1 MLRKG
6 LGRKWK
12 GLFRLLL
19 LVCLALVL
27 EANQAFAADVTINE
41 NGTSQKTGISYN
53 GTSFSVQLK
62 GAYTGARCTGSKD
75 WIVVSGSGDSY
86 TITVRAN
93 SSEDSRNDTLT
104 FTETRAGV
112 TRYWQLKIVQ
122 NGKPHTH
129 SWGDWT
135 YTSGTC
141 TTQGSRT
148 RKCSCGE
155 KQTESTGYNS
165 SNHGSNSMRTQKKD
179 ATCTENGYSVSV
191 CNGCGAEVGS
201 RSTINKLGHNWGS
214 WTTDKDSTCA
224 ATGTKSRVCQ
234 RCKEKQTDTI
244 AKKEH
249 TWGSWVTDKDST
261 CAAEGTKHRNC
272 TKCSAKETGTIA
284 KKNHTNNGK
293 QKKVD
298 ATCTVDGYTVTVC
311 SICDAELGQRTPI
324 KAGHTWGAWKVDKEA
339 TCTAAGSKSRSCTK
353 CGKKETETIKVL
365 GHLVQGQIKTVAA
378 TCTKDGYKVVV
389 CSRCGI
395 ELGEREVIKA
405 GHSWNSWVVDKEA
418 SCEAGGS
425 KHRTCKNCNA
435 KQATAIPQLG
445 HLVNGKV
452 KTVAATCLKEGY
464 RVVVCSRCGKEQGER
479 TILAATGHNW
489 DKWITDKDST
499 CHATGTKHRLC
510 TRCNARQDAT
520 IPKKD
525 HVIQGQ
531 IKRVEPTCT
540 KDGYTVVVCSL
551 CGDEMGARG
560 TLKATGHTWGKWVVD
575 KDAGCDTYGTQH
587 RSCNR
592 CGAREG
598 GTINPKGHRV
608 DGQVKRV
615 EPTCVKEGYSIVVC
629 SNCGKEMGERSIL
642 PVKGHTWGAWVIDKS
657 PSCEAEGKK
666 HRNCTICSARDE
678 VVTPKT
684 GHSVTGLR
692 KTVPATCVA
701 DGYTI
706 VVCNVCG
713 AELGEKQILPKTG
726 NHNWGEWTVTKEA
739 ECEVDGTKYHCCKT
753 CKVGEKVVIPKKG
766 HFVTGVRKTV
776 TPEHGGEGY
785 TVVVCNRCGKEMS
798 NRLLFDVPAP
808 EVTIEF
814 HVTDKHGE
822 GVTQPLVVKVPYD
835 GTPIGDIFPKVPNP
849 KQYTITAWKD
859 KAGKQYDRY
868 TVLKS
873 TQKVDLYP
881 VWGNVGEYMI
891 YFIGNGSEATEIQ
904 YRKVKYDESFTLPAV
919 KELFDG
925 GVGFEKWS
933 TTPDGDGQVFRDG
946 ETRTNFAGKEPS
958 ITLYAMWNESGTAT
972 YYDLFNNVIKSDTI
986 THKYKIKGLN
996 DFPNLKLDGLVFKGW
1011 RKNRSA
1017 TETVQ
1022 GGEIKIAD
1030 GNNWVFTPVYEAETG
1045 AFAVAYYDAAGL
1057 HDRVV
1062 VKTYS
1067 SDNIIWTNGNRN
1079 AAFKLPDGIFPE
1091 YDTIH
1096 YLSGWEHGGTTYK
1109 IGKQID
1115 ITWVLSQK
1123 TVLVMKAVWGR
1134 YAEEMYLYYG
1144 YDNKVEVITVKEDNY
1159 KLPVPERKGY
1169 EFQGWSTVKDDTTK
1183 IVGETYNVPKYG
1195 AKLYAIWNAI
1205 NYSIEYYDGMTGE
1218 KIEGTETVTVE
1229 SKIKAD
1235 AAYIPGMI
1243 FAGWVEDR
1251 VWPYTSEKAL
1261 RKLAREKVITKDT
1274 SIAEI
1279 SFDKKNSVKLY
1290 SLYVPVDSSEGQTIV
1305 YFHPGKGSGVNDP
1318 QYFYADGE
1326 LTLPECKMS
1335 VKGNI
1340 FTGWKLAG
1348 EDKVYSPGETYK
1360 VNVKKNKLQ
1369 AVVFVAQWK
1378 SEHKITLDL
1387 NYPGAAKVDLS
1398 DKYTFGDYIMTA
1410 DYAGYDNRKG
1420 YTLKGWEASQKGF
1433 CKPYGMADQIYVPN
1447 EDLTL
1452 TAIWS
1457 KNKYKVYYHSGFN
1470 EYVGFISDESYEKT
1484 KLTFDKTEIYWLE
1497 DPQYEFIGWTL
1508 KNPHGL
1514 PCDVDPADII
1524 TPENNREI
1532 VLLEDLHVYSCY
1544 KEKTLDVSDE
1554 RVLVSYNWMGGTNG
1568 PKDEYFNPK
1577 KGKYHIS
1584 SVIPERDGYAFEGWK
1599 SYDEL
1604 VHDGNYEKY
1613 IVNNVLALYASWIPL
1628 VNNAMKDP
1636 FQREYGKNIM
1646 PDYMFLT
1653 EYETTEWRKIN
1664 DYCYFAIKTTRWD
1677 QDTSDHYKEMD
1688 SIVLIIEYKDGKWEL
1703 TGQSASKNWRKQ
1715 LEYDILT
1722 SNTDLAGRVIKGLSD
1737 VAIKGL
1743 GKHPIFKH
1751 LINGLDFGSA
1761 CAEAKDALGK
1771 GEIPLSAADK
1781 IASKVLDKLYD
1792 IYMDEFGDE
1801 TFVSNLI
1808 MKVAPKV
1815 KSTVKDTLNLDKKAF
1830 TDLLDTMQKLCSNA
1844 AKDPYEFVDDMQ
1856 LLLLQVDDYVDAEVG
1871 KNLLSNVY
1879 NKLDDIRVDGDKLD
1893 KLKTGLNRAS
1903 KGLEAT
1909 SFVLG
1914 IVFDN
1919 IDYQKS
1925 INQAMD
1931 PFGKM
1936 NLALKTFYDEIEK
1949 LEFDSNIKNTFGS
1962 VIEKI
1967 YNAYCKLK

>member
-6 LGRKWK
+6 LSRKWN
-12 GLFRLLL
+12 GLFRFLL

-27 EANQAFAADVTINE
+27 EANQAFAADVSIPQ
-41 NGTSQKTGISYN
+41 NGSSQKVGISYN
-53 GTSFSVQLK
+53 GTTFSVQLK
-62 GAYTGARCTGSKD
+62 GAYTGTSCKGSKD
-75 WIVVSGSGDSY
+75 WITVSGSGDSY
-86 TITVRAN
+86 TINVKAN
-93 SSEDSRNDTLT
+93 TGEGERSDTIT
-104 FTETRAGV
+104 FIETRAGV
-112 TRYWQLKIVQ
+112 TSYWQLKVGQ

-129 SWGDWT
+129 SWSDWT

-141 TTQGSRT
+141 TSQGSRT
-148 RKCSCGE
+148 RKCSCGDR
-155 KQTESTGYNS
+155 QTESTGYNP

-201 RSTINKLGHNWGS
+201 RSTINKLGHNWGG
-214 WTTDKDSTCA
+214 WTIDKDSTCT

-244 AKKEH
+244 AKKDH
-249 TWGSWVTDKDST
+249 TWGNWVTDKDST
-261 CAAEGTKHRNC
+261 CAAEGSKHRNC

-293 QKKVD
+293 QKKVN

-311 SICDAELGQRTPI
+311 SNCGAELGQRTPI

-435 KQATAIPQLG
+435 KQVTAIPQLG

-520 IPKKD
+520 IPKKE
-525 HVIQGQ
+525 HVVQGQ
-531 IKRVEPTCT
+531 MKRVEPTCT
-540 KDGYTVVVCSL
+540 KDGYAVVVCSL
-551 CGDEMGARG
+551 CGDEMGARS

-598 GTINPKGHRV
+598 GTINPKGHKV
-608 DGQVKRV
+608 AGQVKRV

-678 VVTPKT
+678 AVTPKT

-701 DGYTI
+701 DGYTV
-706 VVCNVCG
+706 VVCNACG
-713 AELGEKQILPKTG
+713 AELGEKQVLPKTG
-726 NHNWGEWTVTKEA
+726 IHNWGEWTVTKEA
-739 ECEVDGTKYHCCKT
+739 ECEVDGTKYHCCKN
-753 CKVGEKVVIPKKG
+753 CKARETAVIPKKG

-776 TPEHGGEGY
+776 KPERGGEGY
-785 TVVVCNRCGKEMS
+785 TVVVCNRCGKEMG
-798 NRLLFDVPAP
+798 NRLLFDVPVP

-814 HVTDKHGE
+814 HITDKHGE
-822 GVTQPLVVKVPYD
+822 GVTQPLVLKVPYD
-835 GTPIGDIFPKVPNP
+835 GITPIGDIFPKVPNP

-859 KAGKQYDRY
+859 KAGKQYDQY

-904 YRKVKYDESFTLPAV
+904 CRKVKYDETFTLPAI

-925 GVGFEKWS
+925 GAGFEKWS
-933 TTPDGDGQVFRDG
+933 TTPDGNGQVFRDG
-946 ETRTNFAGKEPS
+946 ETRTNFAGKNPS
-958 ITLYAMWNESGTAT
+958 ITLYAVWNESCSAT
-972 YYDLFNNVIKSDTI
+972 YYDLFNNVIKTETL
-986 THKYKIKGLN
+986 THKYKIKGPN
-996 DFPNLKLDGLVFKGW
+996 DLLNLKIDGLVFKGW

-1017 TETVQ
+1017 SEMLQ
-1022 GGEIKIAD
+1022 EGEIKIAD
-1030 GNNWVFTPVYEAETG
+1030 GKNWIFTPVYGPEDG
-1045 AFAVAYYDAAGL
+1045 AFAIAFYDTSGL

-1062 VKTYS
+1062 VKPYFPENVT
-1067 SDNIIWTNGNRN
+1067 WLHKN
-1079 AAFKLPDGIFPE
+1079 ATIKLPGDVFPE

-1096 YLSGWEHGGTTYK
+1096 YFSGWKDNQATYK
-1109 IGKQID
+1109 PGDSYRVTTAWNNRSVMI
-1115 ITWVLSQK
+1115 LE
-1123 TVLVMKAVWGR
+1123 TVWKR
-1134 YAEEMYLYYG
+1134 YPEELRLYYG
-1144 YDNKVEVITVKEDNY
+1144 YDDKVEVITVKEDNY
-1159 KLPVPERKGY
+1159 ELPVPERNGY
-1169 EFQGWSTVKDDTTK
+1169 EFLGWSTVKDDPTK
-1183 IVGETYNVPKYG
+1183 TVGETYNVPKYG
-1195 AKLYAIWNAI
+1195 AKLYAIWSAI

-1218 KIEGTETVTVE
+1218 KIGTTQTVTIENKVM
-1229 SKIKAD
+1229 
-1235 AAYIPGMI
+1235 AATTYIPGME

-1251 VWPYTSEKAL
+1251 VWPYDAEKASS
-1261 RKLAREKVITKDT
+1261 KSVKKKVITQTT

-1279 SFDKKNSVKLY
+1279 SFDKRKSIKLY
-1290 SLYVPVDSSEGQTIV
+1290 SLYIPVDSTEGQTIV
-1305 YFHPGKGSGVNDP
+1305 YFHPGRGSGVNDP
-1318 QYFYADGE
+1318 KYFYKDGE
-1326 LTLPECKMS
+1326 LALPECKMS
-1335 VKGNI
+1335 LKGNI
-1340 FTGWKLAG
+1340 FTGWKIAG
-1348 EDKVYSPGETYK
+1348 EDKVYKPGDTYK
-1360 VNVKKNKLQ
+1360 VDVKKNKLQ

-1387 NYPGAAKVDLS
+1387 NYPGASKEDLS
-1398 DKYTFGDYIMTA
+1398 DKYAFGDYIMTA

-1420 YTLKGWEASQKGF
+1420 YTLRGWEASREGF
-1433 CKPYGMADQIYVPN
+1433 CKSYGMADQIYVPN

-1452 TAIWS
+1452 KAIWS

-1470 EYVGFISDESYEKT
+1470 EYVCFVSEESYEKT
-1484 KLTFDKTEIYWLE
+1484 KLTFDKTKIYWLE
-1497 DPQYEFIGWTL
+1497 DPQYEFIGWTM
-1508 KNPHGL
+1508 KNPCGL

-1524 TPENNREI
+1524 TPESNREI

-1544 KEKTLDVSDE
+1544 REKTLDVSDE
-1554 RVLVSYNWMGGTNG
+1554 RVLVSYNWMGGTDG
-1568 PKDEYFNPK
+1568 PKDEYFNPQ

-1584 SVIPERDGYAFEGWK
+1584 GVIPERSGYAFEGWR
-1599 SYDEL
+1599 SYGDL

-1628 VNNAMKDP
+1628 ANNVMKDT
-1636 FQREYGKNIM
+1636 FQSEYGKDVM

-1664 DYCYFAIKTTRWD
+1664 DYCYFAIKTTQWD
-1677 QDTSDHYKEMD
+1677 RQTADHYKEMD
-1688 SIVLIIEYKDGKWEL
+1688 SIVLVIEYKDGKWIL
-1703 TGQSASKNWRKQ
+1703 TGRSASTDWREQ
-1715 LEYDILT
+1715 LEYEILT
-1722 SNTDLAGRVIKGLSD
+1722 NNTDGKGRFLKGLSD
-1737 VAIKGL
+1737 VVIKGL
-1743 GKHPIFKH
+1743 ELHPVFKH
-1751 LINGLDFGSA
+1751 LVNGLDFGSA
-1761 CAEAKDALGK
+1761 CVEVKDMLGK
-1771 GEIPLSAADK
+1771 GEIPSAAVDK
-1781 IASKVLDKLYD
+1781 IASMVLDKLYD
-1792 IYMDEFGDE
+1792 AYLEEFGDP
-1801 TFVSNLI
+1801 TFVSDLI
-1808 MKVAPKV
+1808 IKVAPTV
-1815 KSTVKDTLNLDKKAF
+1815 KSTVKDSLNMDKDAIVGMV
-1830 TDLLDTMQKLCSNA
+1830 DSIQKLCSIA
-1844 AKDPYEFVDDMQ
+1844 SRDPYEFVDDVQ
-1856 LLLLQVDDYVDAEVG
+1856 LLLLQVDDFVD
-1871 KNLLSNVY
+1871 SNICKKLISATY
-1879 NKLDDIRVDGDKLD
+1879 NGLDKIRVNEKTIEIMKPG
-1893 KLKTGLNRAS
+1893 LKITSGV
-1903 KGLEAT
+1903 LEAG

-1914 IVFDN
+1914 WYLDDVSYRKA
-1919 IDYQKS
+1919 ID
-1925 INQAMD
+1925 QAMD